1 MYDLL
6 NELKGQRA
14 QLARTARASARRGRS
29 A

>member
-6 NELKGQRA
+6 DGLKGQRA
-14 QLARTARASARRGRS
+14 QLARTTRASARRGRS